1 MKEKYQIILKKRIN
15 LKNLLS
21 KKAQQVF
28 NLQRINIQTITK
40 EKNQNEFNLSKNFF
54 NPKNQKKIEYLNTSL
69 INTNINNNSFYN
81 SNKEPSPISS
91 LNSSPYSTFT
101 KKKGNY
107 KRLQKRRKNKFHN
120 FNINSSNSINNL
132 SLNSK
137 IINTNE
143 SVSLSSSCSSSQ
155 NEGSDSS
162 DCSFQ
167 SRKNRRKKYKE
178 LMMAE
183 DDELDYFLK
192 RKEVGLMSTDE
203 EENNNSI
210 DSAMEENYSTDIERI
225 LIEIYNNNNSIISSV
240 NDNEINKTKIDI
252 EAFEKQIKKSLK
264 GQNFRTN
271 LLVLK
276 CLSNK
281 IKEIVCKYRE
291 KVFEIDEIKTIY
303 EASKSRM
310 QQLRNNHIIHCNNS
324 VGSNVA
330 TNSNSSDN
338 SYDNN
343 EEETANNMLLIVQ
356 DEDTRKSVAKIL
368 LKELINIKKTLKISS
383 KEIENVFKYPLS
395 LLKNE
400 KKKRIKFSLEL
411 MQSEEFY
418 KTLLNDEFI
427 YALLSQIKIFY
438 VQSIPNLDQLLE
450 EVLADYDHKN
460 EMTRFVDYINEKLG
474 ILNKS
479 EKNVGSDE
487 NNLLDGQIVKTSTF
501 SLDTGSSTEGG
512 NFKNPN
518 GAEGDENKN
527 NSKKKS
533 KKKKQ
538 KNNENKAENENEN
551 KAENEIDLK
560 EIDIDDLLNYI
571 NDETDS
577 KKGKK
582 KGKKGRKNKKVNNG
596 AKKENE
602 ELNHNENENF
612 CEVNKNEDFDKI
624 FEDFKKDIEKDSV
637 YIYDINKIEP
647 CLSNEFIQNTCSNYL
662 L

>member
-1 MKEKYQIILKKRIN
+1 M
-15 LKNLLS
+15 
-21 KKAQQVF
+21 
-28 NLQRINIQTITK
+28 
-40 EKNQNEFNLSKNFF
+40 
-54 NPKNQKKIEYLNTSL
+54 
-69 INTNINNNSFYN
+69 
-81 SNKEPSPISS
+81 
-91 LNSSPYSTFT
+91 
-101 KKKGNY
+101 
-107 KRLQKRRKNKFHN
+107 
-120 FNINSSNSINNL
+120 
-132 SLNSK
+132 
-137 IINTNE
+137 
-143 SVSLSSSCSSSQ
+143 
-155 NEGSDSS
+155 
-162 DCSFQ
+162 
-167 SRKNRRKKYKE
+167 
-178 LMMAE
+178 
-183 DDELDYFLK
+183 
-192 RKEVGLMSTDE
+192 
-203 EENNNSI
+203 
-210 DSAMEENYSTDIERI
+210 
-225 LIEIYNNNNSIISSV
+225 
-240 NDNEINKTKIDI
+240 
-252 EAFEKQIKKSLK
+252 
-264 GQNFRTN
+264 
-271 LLVLK
+271 
-276 CLSNK
+276 
-281 IKEIVCKYRE
+281 
-291 KVFEIDEIKTIY
+291 
-303 EASKSRM
+303 
-310 QQLRNNHIIHCNNS
+310 
-324 VGSNVA
+324 
-330 TNSNSSDN
+330 
-338 SYDNN
+338 
-343 EEETANNMLLIVQ
+343 
-356 DEDTRKSVAKIL
+356 
-368 LKELINIKKTLKISS
+368 KISS

-612 CEVNKNEDFDKI
+612 CEVNKDEEFDKI